1 MTSSK
6 VTFGTASERLLCDIF
21 MSLDSQV
28 DAALLIQAVARG
40 MITRLALK
48 RQRREVAQVAGF
60 PWSLFNLNP
69 KEKLVDEYACE
80 LSAGPSS
87 RGKLYM
93 FCEHLCFVCDEG
105 RNGEEPVRLV
115 FKFKDIL
122 QVDKL
127 AVEGKPLSKS
137 RDIKVFTVFSS
148 KPVVFR
154 AFYPV
159 VVEMAVYDI
168 KRRSS
173 DKRKQDAA
181 IARAARSQL
190 RLRSTT
196 PKSAPTL
203 LVPPLKLQTSPAN
216 KIVNKDLCLRQA
228 PAELASSSTAAEP
241 RAALMSHPLR
251 ITPRS
256 HVPGTRPS
264 SPRLADLQITSG
276 DGPLGNDLLVPTAR
290 SSLHEALR
298 RNETCLAQQQQTLDR
313 LQHLQLKTLAAMGV
327 QVGVKGA
334 LLNPVELG
342 MQLEGAV
349 DVQASA
355 SFEGGQARRHTGEE
369 MYSSRAC
376 APWNGVQGDQR
387 GGRKDSNS
395 TLDQSMDCAGSW
407 QNLGEEELSRTKV
420 SPNCPLDIK
429 ETSVSLHSVNRTPVD
444 LPQEHPKTGLPHQTE
459 AGVWQEQVRDSVESP
474 ADSTPTQPMHSEQE
488 RWQIKSPAE
497 PPDVHN
503 EEEESEKTMV
513 ELERVRKELQMAMKD
528 MHKLSQERETLLQGQ
543 EERDK
548 ALLEY
553 ANFMSE
559 VGEEGVLLCS
569 LDELEHFGVQVLK
582 ESRLIQERNICDS
595 ELVSKLAAQSFA
607 AI

>member
-1 MTSSK
+1 MRDHVST
-6 VTFGTASERLLCDIF
+6 
-21 MSLDSQV
+21 DSRV
-28 DAALLIQAVARG
+28 VAALQIQAVARG
-40 MITRLALK
+40 MISRLALK
-48 RQRREVAQVAGF
+48 RQRRELAQVAGF

-93 FCEHLCFVCDEG
+93 FSEHLCFVCDEG

-115 FKFKDIL
+115 FRFKDIL
-122 QVDKL
+122 QADKL

-173 DKRKQDAA
+173 DKRKQEAA

-190 RLRSTT
+190 RLRLSA
-196 PKSAPTL
+196 PKRAPTL

-228 PAELASSSTAAEP
+228 PAELASSNTAAEP
-241 RAALMSHPLR
+241 RAPLVSHPLR

-256 HVPGTRPS
+256 NAPGTRPS

-298 RNETCLAQQQQTLDR
+298 RNETCLAQQQQKLDH
-313 LQHLQLKTLAAMGV
+313 LHHLQLKTLAAMGMGM
-327 QVGVKGA
+327 QMQMGVKGA
-334 LLNPVELG
+334 LPNPAELET
-342 MQLEGAV
+342 QLDLHV
-349 DVQASA
+349 SA
-355 SFEGGQARRHTGEE
+355 SFEGGQAWRRRGEE
-369 MYSSRAC
+369 TYSSQAC
-376 APWNGVQGDQR
+376 APWKG
-387 GGRKDSNS
+387 
-395 TLDQSMDCAGSW
+395 
-407 QNLGEEELSRTKV
+407 NLGEEELSRTEV
-420 SPNCPLDIK
+420 SPTVTKRDLDIK
-429 ETSVSLHSVNRTPVD
+429 ETSVPLYSGGRVPVD
-444 LPQEHPKTGLPHQTE
+444 APQEHPETGLPHRTQAGPWQVQAPVE
-459 AGVWQEQVRDSVESP
+459 ARPES
-474 ADSTPTQPMHSEQE
+474 SPTQPTHREQE
-488 RWQIKSPAE
+488 KGQRGSRAE
-497 PPDVHN
+497 PSDAHT
-503 EEEESEKTMV
+503 EGEESGEATA
-513 ELERVRKELQMAMKD
+513 ELERVREELQTAVKD
-528 MHKLSQERETLLQGQ
+528 RRKLSQERAALLQGQ
-543 EERDK
+543 EERDQ

-569 LDELEHFGVQVLK
+569 IDELEHFGVQVLK
-582 ESRLIQERNICDS
+582 ESRLIEEGNICDS